1 MNIYLDTI
9 GCRLNQSEIETFA
22 NQFRAAGHILVSTM
36 AEADMMVL
44 NTCTVTAAAAS
55 DSRQKIRQAHKAG
68 IEKIIVTGCM
78 STLQPEEV
86 AAMPGVIRIVPN
98 KDKET
103 LVVNLL
109 EIEHQTLEFEPIAR
123 QPIPGSRNRTRAFIK
138 VQDGCD
144 NRCTFC
150 ITTIAR
156 GESHSHPQEKVI
168 EDIRSAMAGGVQEA
182 VLTGVHLGSWGLD
195 FSPPKDLAT
204 LIQAILE
211 NTAIPRLRIS
221 SLEPWDLDVDFFN
234 LWEDSRLCR
243 HLHLPLQSGSSA
255 VLRRM
260 ARKTPPQEYTALVGS
275 ARASIPNVAIT
286 TDLIAGFP
294 GETEEE
300 FAESCAFV
308 KQIGFSGAH
317 VFIYSAREGTT
328 AAGMPHQ
335 VHNYTRK
342 QRGATLR
349 EITAAS
355 AQAYRKCFL
364 GEEIDVLWENIE
376 PAEDQQWDLI
386 GLTDNY
392 LRVQTRANQ
401 PVWNHITPTRLTA
414 LEGKMFQGEV
424 IRYPESI
431 LRGKPNR

>member
-22 NQFRAAGHILVSTM
+22 NQFLTAGHHLVSSM

-68 IEKIIVTGCM
+68 IEKIVVTGCM

-86 AAMPGVIRIVPN
+86 AAMPGVIQVVPN

-103 LVVNLL
+103 LVANLL
-109 EIEHQTLEFEPIAR
+109 EIEQQALELKSIPR

-156 GESHSHPQEKVI
+156 GESWSRPQEKVI
-168 EDIRSAMAGGVQEA
+168 EDIQGAINGGVQEA
-182 VLTGVHLGSWGLD
+182 VLTGVHLGSWGHD
-195 FSPPKDLAT
+195 FSPPQHLGE
-204 LIQAILE
+204 LIQAILKH
-211 NTAIPRLRIS
+211 TDIPRLRVS
-221 SLEPWDLDVDFFN
+221 SLEPWDLDAGFFD
-234 LWEDSRLCR
+234 LWRDSRLCR
-243 HLHLPLQSGSSA
+243 HLHLPLQSGSAA

-260 ARKTPPQEYTALVGS
+260 ARKTTPQDYAALIGS
-275 ARASIPNVAIT
+275 ARAFIPNVAIT

-294 GETEEE
+294 GETEEK
-300 FAESCAFV
+300 FAESCTFI

-317 VFIYSAREGTT
+317 VFTYSAREGT
-328 AAGMPHQ
+328 AAAEMPHQ
-335 VHNYTRK
+335 VHNYIRK
-342 QRGATLR
+342 QRGAILR
-349 EITAAS
+349 EITTAS

-364 GEEIDVLWENIE
+364 GEELDVLWENIE
-376 PAEDQQWDLI
+376 PAENGKWNLI

-392 LRVQTRANQ
+392 LRVQTRATQ
-401 PVWNHITPTRLTA
+401 PIWNHITPTRLMA
-414 LEGKMFQGEV
+414 LEGKEFRGEIV
-424 IRYPESI
+424 RYPESI
-431 LRGKPNR
+431 LSRKPNR